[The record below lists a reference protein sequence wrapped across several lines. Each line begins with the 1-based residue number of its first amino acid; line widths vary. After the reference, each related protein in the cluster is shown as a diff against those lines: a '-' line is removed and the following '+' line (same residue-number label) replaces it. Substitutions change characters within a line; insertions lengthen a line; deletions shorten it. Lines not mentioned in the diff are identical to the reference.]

1 VGDVGGAVVGHDRSD
16 VDSVLVKPGDCA
28 AKEGDRAGGGQ
39 TVEQRLGTESS
50 MNGSIP
56 TAHWSSCKF
65 SRRRK
70 PRFAPLLQSP
80 LTDSNRRP
88 PPYHGTSQATGGSRW
103 QRIWPVFA
111 VCGPERFAADC
122 RRLQPRGSIKAP
134 SAARRMSHQITAMNL
149 CAYIVRCVR
158 RGASRG
164 ATIEQLATPPP
175 RRRGR
180 VCEPY
185 ADAPAIQSRRSTR
198 RRA

>member
-1 VGDVGGAVVGHDRSD
+1 MGRDPREAPDSSVAVGAAGTHAPSIAVRLHAPPLPALRRLATMWPRLTRRFGLVRVGSPA
-16 VDSVLVKPGDCA
+16 
-28 AKEGDRAGGGQ
+28 
-39 TVEQRLGTESS
+39 
-50 MNGSIP
+50 
-56 TAHWSSCKF
+56 
-65 SRRRK
+65 
-70 PRFAPLLQSP
+70 LLQSP

-158 RGASRG
+158 RGASR
-164 ATIEQLATPPP
+164 ARTIEQLAAPSRPPP
-175 RRRGR
+175 RTSLRTLS
-180 VCEPY
+180 

-198 RRA
+198 RPS